1 MTKNSLQKLRYL
13 FIILNEFSVKQMTQI
28 FLEGE
33 MVKIWPKN
41 LIFWLILWAF
51 LFMPSYTLWIAPR
64 NFAKWKTLLRYTFVV
79 GSISIAYVVV
89 KLKFSKFLVLSQ
101 HPWNGPLLGFLALI
115 PPIIVSSWMKFWR
128 EIVQYGKDIF

>member
-1 MTKNSLQKLRYL
+1 MTKNLLQKLRYL
-13 FIILNEFSVKQMTQI
+13 FIILNGFSVKQITQI

-51 LFMPSYTLWIAPR
+51 LFMPSYILWIAPQD
-64 NFAKWKTLLRYTFVV
+64 FAKWKTLLRYTFVV

-115 PPIIVSSWMKFWR
+115 PPIIVSSWMKFWP
-128 EIVQYGKDIF
+128 EIVQ

>member
-51 LFMPSYTLWIAPR
+51 LFMPSYTLWIAPQ

-79 GSISIAYVVV
+79 GSFSIAYVVV

>member
-1 MTKNSLQKLRYL
+1 MTKNLLQKLRYL
-13 FIILNEFSVKQMTQI
+13 FIILNGFSVKQMTQI

-33 MVKIWPKN
+33 MVKIWPKS

-51 LFMPSYTLWIAPR
+51 LFMPSYTWWIAPQ